1 MNKHVRRGARGL
13 AIVGAVGVL
22 AACGGG
28 GGSQTAGSNPIAPTT
43 KSMADTAVPAGFDFA
58 AFRTPTAVRSSAL
71 VADASRFSDPSRT
84 YVSLWYRDASGER
97 QQLAF
102 LTLTALQA
110 LDGRGGLSLTLPRD
124 VAAVSY
130 DIYDAAGAATALSGE
145 LRS

>member
-1 MNKHVRRGARGL
+1 MNKHMRHGARQL
-13 AIVGAVGVL
+13 AIVGAAGVL

-28 GGSQTAGSNPIAPTT
+28 GGSQTADSATAVPKTT
-43 KSMADTAVPAGFDFA
+43 AMAETAVPAGFDFA
-58 AFRTPTAVRSSAL
+58 TFRTPTAVRSSAL
-71 VADASRFSDPSRT
+71 VADASRFADPSRT
-84 YVSLWYRDASGER
+84 YVSFWYRDASGER

>member
-1 MNKHVRRGARGL
+1 MNKHRRHGASSWAVVGL
-13 AIVGAVGVL
+13 AGVL

-28 GGSQTAGSNPIAPTT
+28 GGSQTTGSAPVVSAPKAMAETT
-43 KSMADTAVPAGFDFA
+43 APAGFDFA
-58 AFRTPTAVRSSAL
+58 SFRTLVAVRSSAL
-71 VADASRFSDPSRT
+71 VADASRFPHPSRT
-84 YVSLWYRDASGER
+84 YISLWYRDASGER

-124 VAAVSY
+124 VATVSY
-130 DIYDAAGAATALSGE
+130 EIYDAAGAATALSGE